1 MEESWTQTN
10 MPSQCVVDKLV
21 QAPAK
26 ANLRDVLGG
35 CPVHPLPPTT
45 PTLTLLPVV
54 RSEHMRTL
62 FYSIQSQE
70 SKSEVCTHLRGNAH

>member
-1 MEESWTQTN
+1 

-45 PTLTLLPVV
+45 PTLTLLLAVSQLPVV

-62 FYSIQSQE
+62 FDSTQSQE
-70 SKSEVCTHLRGNAH
+70 SKYE